1 MESAGRAGQELCSV
15 CIQVNTHKLA
25 GAGFWLYSLCATLYH
40 IILLSKCN
48 IPTINERGRVWISPL
63 HFFPFRLVKF

>member
-1 MESAGRAGQELCSV
+1 VESAGRAGQELRSV

-25 GAGFWLYSLCATLYH
+25 GAGFWLYSLSATLYH

-48 IPTINERGRVWISPL
+48 IPTINEQERVWISLCIFSPSD
-63 HFFPFRLVKF
+63 